1 LNSDGAFYRI
11 KEFKLND
18 DKEEVASCEKL
29 LAGGGS
35 QDQEVKVNGTVSLI
49 LDGPTDV
56 LNGESVSVTAL
67 VKCRTING
75 EPVLDSVEGT
85 LTIR

>member
-1 LNSDGAFYRI
+1 
-11 KEFKLND
+11 
-18 DKEEVASCEKL
+18 
-29 LAGGGS
+29 
-35 QDQEVKVNGTVSLI
+35 VSLT

>member
-1 LNSDGAFYRI
+1 M
-11 KEFKLND
+11 
-18 DKEEVASCEKL
+18 
-29 LAGGGS
+29 AGGGS
-35 QDQEVKVNGTVSLI
+35 QDQEVKVNGTVSLT
-49 LDGPTDV
+49 LNGPADV

-75 EPVLDSVEGT
+75 DPVLDSVEGT